1 MKLGVPKEPEGETR
15 VGIVPSSMKKLARAG
30 FEVYVEAGAGLAAN
44 YHDSDYTDAGAH
56 ILSLIHISE
65 PTRHA

>member
-44 YHDSDYTDAGAH
+44 YHDSDYT
-56 ILSLIHISE
+56 
-65 PTRHA
+65 